1 MSFSWESLEANNIA
15 LQRLYLAAWEWGD
28 ATDVDPV
35 FYQRFLNHV
44 NDDLNMPRA
53 LAVAWELVKSG
64 LDKGVKKATILAFDE
79 VFGLRIKDWKP
90 AEVDIPVAVQQLADD
105 RQAARDA
112 KQWQLADE
120 IRAAITE
127 AGFVVED
134 SREGPRLK
142 PL

>member
-1 MSFSWESLEANNIA
+1 
-15 LQRLYLAAWEWGD
+15 
-28 ATDVDPV
+28 
-35 FYQRFLNHV
+35 
-44 NDDLNMPRA
+44 
-53 LAVAWELVKSG
+53 
-64 LDKGVKKATILAFDE
+64 
-79 VFGLRIKDWKP
+79 
-90 AEVDIPVAVQQLADD
+90 VQQLADD

-112 KQWQLADE
+112 QQWQLADE